1 MSNSNTVINKA
12 GIAPIPAKRYNIS
25 TGQVVQFLQ
34 DQLGFGFGY
43 DFTRWVGITPDNSYV
58 RMRCVFQTSDI
69 TIAPTDTDFVTRTLQ
84 KNSSAITFKD
94 TVINTLKPYMY
105 PKIDGSVTQDPEAVE
120 RMNKLGLRLDRL
132 AEISKY
138 TELDYCEQQGL
149 WRLYL
154 APEKIITDMLSDPT
168 TGKPDGDLAIIAVL
182 GTSSESIRW
191 EVSVT
196 ERTSFVAN
204 SDISVESVYRS

>member
-1 MSNSNTVINKA
+1 
-12 GIAPIPAKRYNIS
+12 
-25 TGQVVQFLQ
+25 
-34 DQLGFGFGY
+34 
-43 DFTRWVGITPDNSYV
+43 
-58 RMRCVFQTSDI
+58 
-69 TIAPTDTDFVTRTLQ
+69 
-84 KNSSAITFKD
+84 
-94 TVINTLKPYMY
+94 
-105 PKIDGSVTQDPEAVE
+105 
-120 RMNKLGLRLDRL
+120 MNKLGLRLDRL